1 MRRVRIALIAYDIED
16 SWVERKWLSS
26 RYVADFVVRKPVPP
40 PAPPPLS
47 KFEAEVLKRLCEIER
62 LGRGRLVPGRFGRVI
77 FLSERK
83 SEMQIE
89 IRKYRI
95 AVAPAD
101 QSGIDKVVSR
111 KLLVSLGDGLSP
123 TLEDAGLPTSI
134 DVAVDAESVEF
145 ETIDGRVTDLV
156 LRDTDDDGNVGS
168 NDPYSFTS
176 VDNTGPSVAA
186 FGLLVEIGERAVDLP
201 DSPAP
206 PSEPPADEPQAEP
219 EAETPTD
226 EPAPE

>member
-1 MRRVRIALIAYDIED
+1 
-16 SWVERKWLSS
+16 
-26 RYVADFVVRKPVPP
+26 
-40 PAPPPLS
+40 
-47 KFEAEVLKRLCEIER
+47 
-62 LGRGRLVPGRFGRVI
+62 
-77 FLSERK
+77 
-83 SEMQIE
+83 MQIE